1 MLADIDRAKKYI
13 YLETYKFGNDETGNE
28 FREAVTRKASEGVK
42 VKLMVDSWGVSYN
55 ESFFS
60 ELIRAGGEVRFF
72 RKIKL
77 AFDYFTRNHK
87 RNHRKLLIID
97 DYIAYIGSANIT
109 GYSHE
114 WRESVLRL
122 TGGIAEVLK
131 KSFLDSYKIYNKYY
145 FKKFTFKKTIHYHEF
160 EIVQDNPSIYHQQIK
175 AHFEHLIKKA
185 KREVL
190 IETPYFLPGFRLRK
204 RLALAS
210 RKGVRITIIIPQH
223 SDVRAVDLLRNKY
236 MGYYYKNN
244 IRIVF
249 YTPNNLHSKTIL
261 IDGEVFG
268 VGSPNFDYRSFRYQ
282 HEIMLFGRHKGI
294 IDQVR
299 AHINETLDACIDF
312 DHTAWMRRPR
322 FEKLLGWLLLPF
334 RHLF

>member
-1 MLADIDRAKKYI
+1 
-13 YLETYKFGNDETGNE
+13 
-28 FREAVTRKASEGVK
+28 
-42 VKLMVDSWGVSYN
+42 
-55 ESFFS
+55 
-60 ELIRAGGEVRFF
+60 
-72 RKIKL
+72 
-77 AFDYFTRNHK
+77 
-87 RNHRKLLIID
+87 
-97 DYIAYIGSANIT
+97 
-109 GYSHE
+109 
-114 WRESVLRL
+114 
-122 TGGIAEVLK
+122 
-131 KSFLDSYKIYNKYY
+131 
-145 FKKFTFKKTIHYHEF
+145 
-160 EIVQDNPSIYHQQIK
+160 
-175 AHFEHLIKKA
+175 
-185 KREVL
+185 
-190 IETPYFLPGFRLRK
+190 
-204 RLALAS
+204 
-210 RKGVRITIIIPQH
+210 
-223 SDVRAVDLLRNKY
+223 